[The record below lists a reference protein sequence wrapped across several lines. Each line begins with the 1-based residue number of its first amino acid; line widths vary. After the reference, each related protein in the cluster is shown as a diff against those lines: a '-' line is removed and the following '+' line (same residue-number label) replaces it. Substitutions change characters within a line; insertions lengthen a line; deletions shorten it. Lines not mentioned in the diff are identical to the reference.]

1 MPAIVITGAA
11 KRVGKALAEFFA
23 DRDWEVG
30 LHYNRSEK
38 EAEDLARRLQQ
49 RFPHRHFPLLP
60 CDLSDPEAVARF
72 WDQWPG
78 ELPFPEVLVSS
89 ASVFEPAS
97 LAETDQDLWRRQFQV
112 NFEAPFVLMQEL
124 HKRGSGGSMLNIL
137 DTRITNAQSSHAAYS
152 LSKKALAELTRMAA
166 LEWAPAW
173 RVNGVA
179 PGPVLPPPGKDAAY
193 LQKVA
198 EAAPLQRPVALEEL
212 MEAVWFLVTNR
223 AVTGQ
228 IVFCDSGAHLIG

>member
-1 MPAIVITGAA
+1 MPAVVVTGAA
-11 KRVGKALAEFFA
+11 QRVGRALACFFA
-23 DRDWEVG
+23 DRGWEVG
-30 LHYNRSEK
+30 LHYNSSVK
-38 EAEDLARRLQQ
+38 EAEDLARSLQQ
-49 RFPHRHFPLLP
+49 RFPHRLFPLLP
-60 CDLSDPEAVARF
+60 CDLSHPEAVAGF

-78 ELPFPEVLVSS
+78 ELPFPKVLVNS
-89 ASVFEPAS
+89 ASVFEPAT
-97 LAETDQDLWRRQFQV
+97 LTETDQDLWRRQFQV
-112 NFEAPFVLMQEL
+112 NFEAPFVLMQGLRE
-124 HKRGSGGSMLNIL
+124 RGSGGSMLNIL

-179 PGPVLPPPGKDAAY
+179 PGPVLPPPGKDAVY

-198 EAAPLQRPVALEEL
+198 EATPLQRPVGLEEL
-212 MEAVWFLVTNR
+212 LEAVWFLVTNR

-228 IVFCDSGAHLIG
+228 IVFCDSGAHLTG